1 MNANSLLDM
10 IGGQLQGGTIDDIS
24 SQLGTDAN
32 TTSNAI
38 SMALPILL
46 GGLASNAAQPAGAQA
61 LDQALG
67 EDHDGALLDNV
78 SSLFGMGGAG
88 SGAGGAGAKILG
100 HILGGRQAPIEQ
112 GVGRAT
118 GMSTQQVSQLLMML
132 APLVM
137 AGLGRMKRQQGM
149 GAQQLPGVLQ
159 NERAEIERRAPEA
172 AGLGG
177 LFDMNKDGQI
187 MDDIA
192 RIGTGVLGGILGG
205 GGRRA

>member
-1 MNANSLLDM
+1 MNPNSILDM

-24 SQLGTDAN
+24 NQLGTDAN

-38 SMALPILL
+38 SMVLPILL
-46 GGLASNAAQPAGAQA
+46 GGLASNASQPAGAQA
-61 LDQALG
+61 LDQALT

-78 SSLFGMGGAG
+78 SSLFGMGG
-88 SGAGGAGAKILG
+88 GAGTGASGAGAKILG

-137 AGLGRMKRQQGM
+137 AGLGRMKKQQGM
-149 GAQQLPGVLQ
+149 GAQQLPAVLQ
-159 NERAEIERRAPEA
+159 NERAEIERRAPQA

-192 RIGTGVLGGILGG
+192 RIGTGVLGNILGG
-205 GGRRA
+205 RR